1 MTTLLP
7 LLASALRRVEPYLDL
22 VPPSAAAQV
31 REALAAYDAHVAKQA
46 IVQVPGGPQCS
57 HAYAVEN
64 GRCVG
69 CGAEVG

>member
-1 MTTLLP
+1 MTILTT
-7 LLASALRRVEPYLDL
+7 LASALRRVEPYLDL

-31 REALAAYDAHVAKQA
+31 REALAAYDAHVAA
-46 IVQVPGGPQCS
+46 VTGGPQCS
-57 HAYAVEN
+57 HAYAVEA